1 MFILPLHFFSSNT
14 NWRWFI
20 LATVLIGATMSAL
33 DVSIANIALPTLKKY
48 YDIPLSLDEWVAMAY
63 MLTLTIFL
71 PLFGRLADMFGRTKM
86 YNLGFIIFTAGS
98 ALCGL
103 APTIGFMIAA
113 RITQAVGAGL
123 LQANSVA
130 IITQSFP
137 KKELGKAIGIQGSV
151 QAISMAIG
159 PFLGGLL
166 INLNLFGTQ
175 WRSIFYINVPI
186 GILGTFAALIIL
198 PKDKKPKVKERM
210 DYAGSITF
218 AAALLFLVLALNEA
232 RKLGWESDTII
243 SYLALFVTFFV
254 VFVVTERK
262 FSFPMMDFK
271 LYKIYD
277 FTAGIITGFFSYYV
291 LFGVLFIMPFYLENV
306 LGFSAFAAGAML
318 TPMPITMSLVAPLA
332 GSLSDRYGP
341 QIMTSLGMLV
351 CAGASF
357 CLIFCSRTPHVDL
370 LIFEFAVLGL
380 GMGLFTPP
388 NNSSVMGSVPEER
401 LGSAGGILNMMR
413 ASGNV
418 FGIDL
423 SGLIITSITAAYL
436 STKGYF
442 HINALN
448 VPHQLREDG
457 FMKGFVIVLIIFTLM
472 CLISAALTMTKK
484 GRTKMAKEH
493 FLSE

>member
-1 MFILPLHFFSSNT
+1 MVIPHLFFSSNA

-20 LATVLIGATMSAL
+20 LTTVLIGATMSAL
-33 DVSIANIALPTLKKY
+33 DVSIANIALPTLKRY
-48 YDIPLSLDEWVAMAY
+48 YDISLSLDEWVAIAY

-86 YNLGFIIFTAGS
+86 YSLGFVIFTIGS
-98 ALCGL
+98 ALCGV
-103 APTIGFMIAA
+103 APTIGFMITA
-113 RITQAVGAGL
+113 RIIQAVGAGL

-137 KKELGKAIGIQGSV
+137 KNELGKAIGIQGSV

-166 INLNLFGTQ
+166 INLNIFGTQ

-186 GILGTFAALIIL
+186 GILGILAALFIL
-198 PKDKKPKVKERM
+198 PKDKKPKKREKM
-210 DYAGSITF
+210 DYVGSISF
-218 AAALLFLVLALNEA
+218 AASLMFLVLALNEA
-232 RKLGWESDTII
+232 RKLGWESETII
-243 SYLALFVTFFV
+243 AYLVLFVILFFI
-254 VFVVTERK
+254 FTITECKRNC
-262 FSFPMMDFK
+262 PMMDFK

-277 FTAGIITGFFSYYV
+277 FTAGILTGFFSYYV
-291 LFGVLFIMPFYLENV
+291 LFGLLFVMPFYLENI
-306 LGFSAFAAGAML
+306 LKFSAFSAGAML
-318 TPMPITMSLVAPLA
+318 TPLPITMSLVAPVA

-341 QIMTSLGMLV
+341 QIMTSLGMLI
-351 CAGASF
+351 CAMASF
-357 CLIFCSRTPHVDL
+357 SLIFCSRTPHTAI
-370 LIFEFAVLGL
+370 LITEFAALGL

-388 NNSSVMGSVPEER
+388 NNSSVMGSVPENR

-436 STKGYF
+436 SSKGYF
-442 HINALN
+442 HINAPN

-457 FMKGFVIVLIIFTLM
+457 FMHGFVIVLIIFTGL
-472 CLISAALTMTKK
+472 CLVSSALTMTKK

-493 FLSE
+493 FLME